1 MRFFLPPNLRNAR
14 GMPMP
19 RFEWEF
25 EDEPK
30 PPPSQ
35 TDGGESGDRRHRWTR
50 RATVGLLLLAAVII
64 GVRALVMAH
73 RRALE
78 DAEAELRATVE
89 LELRSIDSG
98 DAEVFAGLQ
107 DPVDADWRDAQLAR
121 YFSASETG
129 FTALPG
135 LVPAQRP
142 AEITGIDLAG
152 KRAQVEVTFWYDLR
166 EPLQGSRLPAV
177 SPAEEQP
184 SLEHSTAIR
193 SVEPDPYAFTV
204 AWNFRRTAKGEWT
217 HAAPQAALWGEP
229 YLTSAGE
236 GGDGPLLQLEATSS
250 EKPLIAPIGA
260 DLGRLLT
267 RACQWLNCSP
277 EAHYRL
283 RFGDVAASGRAGS
296 DWALPSAHLAGI
308 PRDEGARSAWTHAL
322 QLWMVQGL
330 VQAQFDEAL
339 FEGCA
344 GGAADDARSASG
356 GAGEAG
362 DPPLG
367 LCHRVM
373 MEALVERVQ
382 AELGLV
388 QRQAPDRQLL
398 ADAVAKGRQ
407 HALETVWA
415 AGADPED
422 EAGSRLLRAEATAA
436 LNMLED
442 ALGPELMFRL
452 MPRLLERPGALDL
465 EALFDLDRDSP
476 STAWYT
482 YLSQLTGEPI
492 VPLSTFPVI
501 APEDQHL
508 DPPPVAAV
516 QALAPDDQ
524 IALTC
529 DSRIW
534 VGRADGSGLVPL
546 TPLGDR
552 FGNPRWSPDGRWL
565 LVRRLGEPAAQAA
578 GNASSGKPAPGLTKE
593 TELVHTLYRFDAQE
607 PRSRALV
614 AGPVEEIRFWDL
626 SPDGRLLIYETA
638 SDVRALD
645 VETGEMRR
653 LPAEPIWSP
662 DGQQMVFSAGD
673 PTRAWMAEA
682 DWGVPRQI
690 AHPQGLAWSEAQWSP
705 DERRL
710 AMHLNRGY
718 PYARRVAIY
727 DLADQKIEA
736 EFALYDLIRAL
747 ARSDGDYLSTGA
759 APTGT
764 DQRSSTT
771 VWSEGWSADGRYLLL
786 RGDWTKGPLGELD
799 YSLLV
804 AFPVGGGNGT
814 PQVIAYG
821 HETYMSNVAWSPTDP
836 QRLIFKWRVA
846 ADEKPVYETH
856 LVDLETGSLY
866 STADATYAEWAPDG
880 AGAALLS
887 ADRITFVD
895 SDGRERFS
903 FAAPG
908 ACTDID
914 WNPAFDYGA
923 LGTP

>member
-1 MRFFLPPNLRNAR
+1 
-14 GMPMP
+14 MP

-25 EDEPK
+25 DDEPK

-35 TDGGESGDRRHRWTR
+35 TDGGESVDRRRRWTR
-50 RATVGLLLLAAVII
+50 RATVGLLLLAAVML
-64 GVRALVMAH
+64 GVRALMMAH
-73 RRALE
+73 QRGVE
-78 DAEAELRATVE
+78 EAEAQLRATVE
-89 LELRSIDSG
+89 LELRSIQSG
-98 DAEVFAGLQ
+98 DAEVFAALQ
-107 DPVDADWRDAQLAR
+107 DPTDAGWRDAQLAR
-121 YFSASETG
+121 YLSASETG
-129 FTALPG
+129 LTALPG
-135 LVPAQRP
+135 LVPAQKP
-142 AEITGIDLAG
+142 PEITGIDLAG
-152 KRAQVEVTFWYDLR
+152 RRAQVEVTFWYDL
-166 EPLQGSRLPAV
+166 PHALQSSRAEAA
-177 SPAEEQP
+177 SPAEEQRNAQK
-184 SLEHSTAIR
+184 SIATL
-193 SVEPDPYAFTV
+193 SVESGPYAFTV
-204 AWNFRRTAKGEWT
+204 AWTFRRTAKGEWT
-217 HAAPQAALWGEP
+217 HTAPRDALPGEP
-229 YLTSAGE
+229 HLTSAGE
-236 GGDGPLLQLEATSS
+236 GGDGPLLQVKATSS
-250 EKPLIAPIGA
+250 EKPLIAPIGTE
-260 DLGRLLT
+260 LGRILT

-296 DWALPSAHLAGI
+296 DWTLPSAYLAGI
-308 PRDEGARSAWTHAL
+308 PRDEAARSAWTHAL
-322 QLWMVQGL
+322 QLWMVQAL
-330 VQAQFDEAL
+330 VQAQFHEAL

-344 GGAADDARSASG
+344 GGAAGDARSAAG
-356 GAGEAG
+356 DPGEAG

-367 LCHRVM
+367 LCDRVM
-373 MEALVERVQ
+373 LEALVERVQ
-382 AELGLV
+382 AEIGLV
-388 QRQAPDRQLL
+388 QRREPDRQLL
-398 ADAVAKGRQ
+398 ADAVAKGQQ

-415 AGADPED
+415 ASADPED

-516 QALAPDDQ
+516 RALAPDDQ

-565 LVRRLGEPAAQAA
+565 LVRRLVDSLDPAT
-578 GNASSGKPAPGLTKE
+578 GNTSSGKPAPGLTKE
-593 TELVHTLYRFDAQE
+593 GALVHTLYRFDAQE

-614 AGPVEEIRFWDL
+614 SGPIEEIRFWDL

-653 LPAEPIWSP
+653 LPGEPIWSP
-662 DGQQMVFSAGD
+662 DGEQMVFAAGE
-673 PTRAWMAEA
+673 PTRAWIAEA

-690 AHPQGLAWSEAQWSP
+690 AYSQGLAWSEAQWSP
-705 DERRL
+705 DKRRL

-718 PYARRVAIY
+718 PYARRVAVY
-727 DLADQKIEA
+727 DLASQKIEA

-747 ARSDGDYLSTGA
+747 AQSDGDYLSTGA

-771 VWSEGWSADGRYLLL
+771 VWSESWSADGRHLLL

-804 AFPVGGGNGT
+804 AFPVGGGDGT
-814 PQVIAYG
+814 PQVITYG

-836 QRLIFKWRVA
+836 LRLIFKWRLS
-846 ADEKPVYETH
+846 ADEQPVYETH
-856 LVDLETGSLY
+856 LVDLENGSLY
-866 STADATYAEWAPDG
+866 RTADAKYAEWAPDG

-887 ADRITFVD
+887 AERITFVD

-903 FAAPG
+903 FDAPG
-908 ACTDID
+908 TCTDID

>member
-1 MRFFLPPNLRNAR
+1 
-14 GMPMP
+14 
-19 RFEWEF
+19 
-25 EDEPK
+25 
-30 PPPSQ
+30 
-35 TDGGESGDRRHRWTR
+35 
-50 RATVGLLLLAAVII
+50 
-64 GVRALVMAH
+64 
-73 RRALE
+73 
-78 DAEAELRATVE
+78 
-89 LELRSIDSG
+89 
-98 DAEVFAGLQ
+98 
-107 DPVDADWRDAQLAR
+107 
-121 YFSASETG
+121 
-129 FTALPG
+129 
-135 LVPAQRP
+135 
-142 AEITGIDLAG
+142 
-152 KRAQVEVTFWYDLR
+152 
-166 EPLQGSRLPAV
+166 
-177 SPAEEQP
+177 
-184 SLEHSTAIR
+184 
-193 SVEPDPYAFTV
+193 
-204 AWNFRRTAKGEWT
+204 
-217 HAAPQAALWGEP
+217 
-229 YLTSAGE
+229 
-236 GGDGPLLQLEATSS
+236 
-250 EKPLIAPIGA
+250 
-260 DLGRLLT
+260 
-267 RACQWLNCSP
+267 
-277 EAHYRL
+277 
-283 RFGDVAASGRAGS
+283 
-296 DWALPSAHLAGI
+296 
-308 PRDEGARSAWTHAL
+308 
-322 QLWMVQGL
+322 
-330 VQAQFDEAL
+330 
-339 FEGCA
+339 
-344 GGAADDARSASG
+344 
-356 GAGEAG
+356 
-362 DPPLG
+362 
-367 LCHRVM
+367 
-373 MEALVERVQ
+373 VQ

-388 QRQAPDRQLL
+388 QRRAPDTQLL

-407 HALETVWA
+407 HALEIVWA

-422 EAGSRLLRAEATAA
+422 ETGSRLLKAEATAA

-442 ALGPELMFRL
+442 ALGPKLMFRL

-492 VPLSTFPVI
+492 VPLSTFPII
-501 APEDQHL
+501 APEDPHL

-516 QALAPDDQ
+516 RALAPDDQ

-565 LVRRLGEPAAQAA
+565 LVRRLVDSLDPAT
-578 GNASSGKPAPGLTKE
+578 GHASSGKPAPGLTKE
-593 TELVHTLYRFDAQE
+593 DALVHTLYRFDAQE

-626 SPDGRLLIYETA
+626 SPDGRLLIYGTA
-638 SDVRALD
+638 SDVRALGL
-645 VETGEMRR
+645 ETGEMRR

-682 DWGVPRQI
+682 DWGMPRQI
-690 AHPQGLAWSEAQWSP
+690 AHPQGLAWSETQWSP

-718 PYARRVAIY
+718 PYAGRVAIY
-727 DLADQKIEA
+727 DLDSQKIEA

-804 AFPVGGGNGT
+804 AFPLGGGDET

-821 HETYMSNVAWSPTDP
+821 HETYMSNVAWSPADP

-846 ADEKPVYETH
+846 GGGEQPVYETH

-880 AGAALLS
+880 AGVALLS

-895 SDGRERFS
+895 SDGRERSS
-903 FAAPG
+903 FDAPG

-914 WNPAFDYGA
+914 WNPIFEYGA